1 VVTGKLKIKKMND
14 KQKNQFNVMLRALKA
29 ISKDFLTPEQ
39 LFKNS
44 QKLYGLDYTEAL
56 EMAYENCIGVAKA
69 NCKNIKEIK

>member
-1 VVTGKLKIKKMND
+1 MND

-56 EMAYENCIGVAKA
+56 EMAYENCLDNNFNSEK
-69 NCKNIKEIK
+69 NCFKTTFLLILQ